1 MVDTSVI
8 GGGTAPGG
16 MQGRRRRGIP
26 AFSVLLIMAV
36 AAIVGIASVPMLNV
50 QYAPTVTGRSIGVS
64 FSWNGASERIM
75 EAEVTSKIEGVLSGM
90 KNCTSISSVSNKG
103 SGQVTLEFRK
113 GTDMAAARFE
123 VASRIRNM
131 YASLPEEVSYPDISL
146 DTRGTGGSTAISYVL
161 KSSLPSMEIEKFV
174 SERLL
179 TPLSSIDG
187 VDKVA
192 FWGATPFELE
202 VEFDSRLASAA
213 GVTALEIADAFN
225 SYFNTEMLGMVRSG
239 DGLINLKLRN
249 MTSSDLGS
257 IPVKSS
263 GGHVI
268 WLRDLAQWRYK
279 ESQPTSYFRLNGL
292 NTLTLS
298 VSAAPSTNLLTVV
311 GAVKDRMAELQENF
325 PQEITASVSYDSSEY
340 ISGELDKLYFRTL
353 LCILIL
359 LVFVYLVNRSW
370 RYLLIISTTLAV
382 NILVAIVIYN
392 LAGLS
397 IHIYTLAGITVSLG
411 IIIDTSIVM
420 VDHYSYYRNRS
431 VFPALLGATATTIGA
446 LCVVMLLPEEDKK
459 NLADFSLVIMINLS
473 VALVTSYLF
482 IPSLLDRFPIKR
494 SSYSLSV
501 RRRRRVVKW
510 NRLYSGYIDWGQR
523 HRWVFV
529 AVLVAGFGI
538 PLCVLPAKV
547 AEDKP
552 QEQWNFWERTYN
564 SIMGWRPYADNKNTV
579 DKVVGTSFAMF
590 HKGMNKGNFYREP
603 GRDVL
608 YVNAGMP
615 EGCTVGQ
622 LNDVVTSM
630 ENYLSQFDQIESFTT
645 NIYSYDNAMIEVR
658 FKPEFEKTSFPA
670 ELKAQVMAMASN
682 FGGATWRVWGINDSY
697 FNNNVTTSYKSNR
710 ITLTGYNYD
719 ELIGYAEVLV
729 DELSGNRRVSEP
741 EIMSG
746 GWSGFAGNEFN
757 IGYDFEKM
765 AAVGLSPYR
774 YYSVLYSMLYDQGMR
789 DIMINGEMTS
799 TVLRSSQAESF
810 DLWNVQNSQVSVDS
824 LKVKLSEIGS
834 IEKKRTGLSI
844 YRHNQSYEVTV
855 GYDFIGS
862 YELSKSLTET
872 TVKYMNEEV
881 LPVGYKAEV
890 PGYWWGT
897 GKQIQYAWLLLLI
910 IAIIYVMCAMTFESL
925 RLPFA
930 VILMIPVSFIGVFLV
945 FGAFDFPFDQG
956 GFAAF
961 VMLSGIVVNAGIY
974 LINQFQDIRSSARRR
989 RMRSLGYDASC
1000 KDVQDS
1006 SGRFAVRQYVKAY
1019 NHKINPTMLTIIST
1033 ILGLIPFLFDG
1044 PEEVF
1049 WFAFATGTIGGMAFS
1064 VLALILYLPVFCF
1077 RVKRPGRKSKTHPE
1091 RA

>member
-1 MVDTSVI
+1 MDIRRTDTSAL
-8 GGGTAPGG
+8 GGGTAPGAMPG
-16 MQGRRRRGIP
+16 RRRGIP

-36 AAIVGIASVPMLNV
+36 AAVIGIASIPMLNV
-50 QYAPTVTGRSIGVS
+50 QYAPSVTGRSISVS
-64 FSWNGASERIM
+64 FTWNGASERIM
-75 EAEVTSKIEGVLSGM
+75 EAEVTSRIEGVLSGM
-90 KNCTSISSVSNKG
+90 KNCTSISSVSDKG
-103 SGQVTLEFRK
+103 SGSVTLDFRK

-123 VASRIRNM
+123 VASRIRNIFH
-131 YASLPEEVSYPDISL
+131 SLPEEVSYPDISL
-146 DTRGTGGSTAISYVL
+146 DTRGTGSTTAISYVL
-161 KSSLPSMEIEKFV
+161 KSPLPSMEIEKFV

-179 TPLSSIDG
+179 TPLSSVDG
-187 VDKVA
+187 VDKVS

-213 GVTALEIADAFN
+213 GVTATEIADAFN
-225 SYFNTEMLGMVRSG
+225 SYFNTEMLGLVRSG

-249 MTSSDLGS
+249 RTSSDLGS
-257 IPVKSS
+257 IPVKSAH
-263 GGHVI
+263 GHVI
-268 WLRDLAQWRYK
+268 FLRDLATWRYK
-279 ESQPTSYFRLNGL
+279 ESVPTSYFRLNGL
-292 NTLTLS
+292 NTLTLA
-298 VSAAPSTNLLTVV
+298 VSTAPGTNLLTVV
-311 GAVKDRMAELQENF
+311 GDVKEKMAALQENF
-325 PQEITASVSYDSSEY
+325 PQEITASISQDSSEY

-370 RYLLIISTTLAV
+370 RYLMIISTTLAV
-382 NILVAIVIYN
+382 NILVAVVIYN
-392 LAGLS
+392 LSGLS

-420 VDHYSYYRNRS
+420 VDHYSYYRDRS
-431 VFPALLGATATTIGA
+431 VFPALLGATATTVGA

-459 NLADFSLVIMINLS
+459 NLADFSLVIIINLS
-473 VALVTSYLF
+473 VALVTAWLF

-494 SSYSLSV
+494 SAYSLSV
-501 RRRRRVVKW
+501 RRRRRVIKW
-510 NRLYSGYIDWGQR
+510 NRFYVRYIDWGQR
-523 HRWVFV
+523 HRWVFMT
-529 AVLVAGFGI
+529 ALVAGFGI

-552 QEQWNFWERTYN
+552 REQWTFWERTYN
-564 SIMGWRPYADNKNTV
+564 SVMSWRPYADNKNTV
-579 DKVVGTSFAMF
+579 DNVAGTSFALF
-590 HKGMNKGNFYREP
+590 HKAINKGNFYREP

-608 YVNAGMP
+608 YVSAGMP
-615 EGCTVGQ
+615 EGCTVAQ
-622 LNDVVTSM
+622 LNEVVGYM

-645 NIYSYDNAMIEVR
+645 NIWSYDNAMIQVQ
-658 FKPEFEKTSFPA
+658 FKPEYEKTSFPA
-670 ELKAQVMAMASN
+670 ELKAQVMSMASN
-682 FGGATWRVWGINDSY
+682 YGGATWRVWGINDSY

-710 ITLTGYNYD
+710 IILTGYNYD
-719 ELIGYAEVLV
+719 ELITYAGMLV
-729 DELSGNRRVSEP
+729 DRLSENRRVSGP
-741 EIMSG
+741 EIMSR
-746 GWSGFAGNEFN
+746 GWNGFAGNEFN
-757 IGYDFEKM
+757 IDYDFGKM
-765 AAVGLSPYR
+765 AALGVSPYK
-774 YYSVLYSMLYDQGMR
+774 YYSVLYSMLYDQRMR
-789 DIMINGEMTS
+789 DIMIDGEMTS
-799 TVLRSSQAESF
+799 TVLRSSQADSF
-810 DLWNVQNSQVSVDS
+810 DLWNVRNSQVSVDS

-862 YELSKSLTET
+862 YELSKSLTEK

-881 LPVGYKAEV
+881 LPVGYKADV
-890 PGYWWGT
+890 PDYWWGA

-910 IAIIYVMCAMTFESL
+910 IAIIYVMCAMTFESV

-974 LINQFQDIRSSARRR
+974 LINQFQDIRSVAERRGR
-989 RMRSLGYDASC
+989 RSRSRTAI
-1000 KDVQDS
+1000 
-1006 SGRFAVRQYVKAY
+1006 RQWVKAY

-1049 WFAFATGTIGGMAFS
+1049 WFAFAIGTIGGMAFS
-1064 VLALILYLPVFCF
+1064 ILALLFYLPVFCF
-1077 RVKRPGRKSKTHPE
+1077 KVRKKS
-1091 RA
+1091 RIAL

>member
-590 HKGMNKGNFYREP
+590 HKAMNKGNFYREP

>member
-1 MVDTSVI
+1 MLLAALLAHIGATAQEKIINPDISYAGTPRTCVI
-8 GGGTAPGG
+8 GG
-16 MQGRRRRGIP
+16 
-26 AFSVLLIMAV
+26 MAV
-36 AAIVGIASVPMLNV
+36 SGVEGYEDYMLTGISGLSVGQKIQVPGSELSDAVKRYWRHGLFSKAQIAADSIVGDKIYLHFYLALRPRVSTIN
-50 QYAPTVTGRSIGVS
+50 YEGVKK
-64 FSWNGASERIM
+64 SEREDLEAKLGLLRGSQITPNM
-75 EAEVTSKIEGVLSGM
+75 IDRAEMLAKRYFDDKGYKNAEVKIMQREDVVNKNQVILDIVIDKKEKMKVRQIIIEGNKYLTDSKIKGGLFKKGAFKKIHEAGKLS
-90 KNCTSISSVSNKG
+90 S
-103 SGQVTLEFRK
+103 F
-113 GTDMAAARFE
+113 
-123 VASRIRNM
+123 
-131 YASLPEEVSYPDISL
+131 
-146 DTRGTGGSTAISYVL
+146 L
-161 KSSLPSMEIEKFV
+161 KSKKYTP
-174 SERLL
+174 ER
-179 TPLSSIDG
+179 
-187 VDKVA
+187 
-192 FWGATPFELE
+192 
-202 VEFDSRLASAA
+202 
-213 GVTALEIADAFN
+213 
-225 SYFNTEMLGMVRSG
+225 Y
-239 DGLINLKLRN
+239 
-249 MTSSDLGS
+249 
-257 IPVKSS
+257 
-263 GGHVI
+263 
-268 WLRDLAQWRYK
+268 
-279 ESQPTSYFRLNGL
+279 
-292 NTLTLS
+292 
-298 VSAAPSTNLLTVV
+298 
-311 GAVKDRMAELQENF
+311 
-325 PQEITASVSYDSSEY
+325 
-340 ISGELDKLYFRTL
+340 
-353 LCILIL
+353 
-359 LVFVYLVNRSW
+359 
-370 RYLLIISTTLAV
+370 
-382 NILVAIVIYN
+382 
-392 LAGLS
+392 
-397 IHIYTLAGITVSLG
+397 
-411 IIIDTSIVM
+411 
-420 VDHYSYYRNRS
+420 
-431 VFPALLGATATTIGA
+431 
-446 LCVVMLLPEEDKK
+446 EEDKK

-590 HKGMNKGNFYREP
+590 HKAMNKGNFYREP

-719 ELIGYAEVLV
+719 DLIGYAEVLV
-729 DELSGNRRVSEP
+729 DKLSGNRRVSEP

>member
-510 NRLYSGYIDWGQR
+510 NSLYSGYIDWGQR

-590 HKGMNKGNFYREP
+590 HKAMNKGNFYREP

-729 DELSGNRRVSEP
+729 DKLSGNRRVSEP